1 MSMRLALS
9 ASLALLSTTCAFAEP
24 PEKPKQLVI
33 ISFDGAHDNKLW
45 DRSRK
50 LAKKTGAHFTYFL
63 SCTFLINPAE
73 RHAYRAPHQKPGRS
87 NTGWA
92 QSVPEIQTRLSNI
105 WQAHLEGHEI
115 GSHACGHFDGK
126 DWTKAEWKQ
135 EFNDFDKAL
144 LNAWENNDFAELEP
158 KAWADFVKN
167 DIKGFRAPYL
177 SVGSGLVPALK
188 AKGFTYDAS
197 LISKGPAMAER
208 TSGVNR
214 FALPRIPEGPE
225 GRLVIGMDYNL
236 YIRHSGGLNSPGR
249 AKQFEVRTLD
259 AFRHAFKE
267 QYDGGRMPLQLGFHF
282 VEMNGGAYWNALDTF
297 LSETCGKPDVACV
310 NYAQAMEMMKGGK
323 AEGSAF

>member
-1 MSMRLALS
+1 MRLILS
-9 ASLALLSTTCAFAEP
+9 ASLALLAASFAIAGP
-24 PEKPKQLVI
+24 QEKPRQLVI

-50 LAKKTGAHFTYFL
+50 LARKTGAHFTYFL
-63 SCTFLINPAE
+63 SCTFLVNPRD
-73 RHAYRAPHQKPGRS
+73 RHAYKAPHQKAGRS

-135 EFNDFDKAL
+135 EFADFDHVL
-144 LNAWENNDFAELEP
+144 LNAWKNNDFSEFEP
-158 KAWADFVKN
+158 TEWADFVEN

-177 SVGSGLVPALK
+177 STGPGLVPALK

-197 LISKGPAMAER
+197 LISKGPARAEKSAGL
-208 TSGVNR
+208 TR
-214 FALPRIPEGPE
+214 FALPRIAEGPE
-225 GRLVIGMDYNL
+225 HRLVIGMDYNL
-236 YIRHSGGLNSPGR
+236 YVRHSGGLNSPGR
-249 AKQFEVRTLD
+249 AEQFEARTLD
-259 AFRHAFKE
+259 AFRRAFSE
-267 QYDGGRMPLQLGFHF
+267 QYDGNRVPLQLGFHF
-282 VEMNGGAYWNALDTF
+282 VEMNGGAYWNALDAF

-310 NYAQAMEMMKGGK
+310 NYAQAMAMMKGRK
-323 AEGSAF
+323 ADGSAF

>member
-1 MSMRLALS
+1 MRLVLS
-9 ASLALLSTTCAFAEP
+9 ASLALLSATHSLAETQ
-24 PEKPKQLVI
+24 EKPRQLVI
-33 ISFDGAHDNKLW
+33 ISFDGAHDNRLW

-63 SCTFLINPAE
+63 SCTYLVNPRD
-73 RHAYRAPHQKPGRS
+73 RHAYRAPHQKAGRS

-92 QSVPEIQTRLSNI
+92 LSVPEIQARLGNI

-126 DWTKAEWKQ
+126 AWTKAEWKQ
-135 EFNDFDKAL
+135 EFNHFDHVL
-144 LNAWENNDFAELEP
+144 LGAWKNNDFAEFEP
-158 KAWADFVKN
+158 KEWVDFVEN

-188 AKGFTYDAS
+188 AKGFAYDAS
-197 LISKGPAMAER
+197 LISKGPATAEK
-208 TSGVNR
+208 TSGITR

-236 YIRHSGGLNSPGR
+236 YVRHSAGLNSPGR
-249 AKQFEVRTLD
+249 AKQFEARTLD

-267 QYDGGRMPLQLGFHF
+267 QYDGARAPLQLGFHF
-282 VEMNGGAYWNALDTF
+282 VEMNGGAYWDALDAF
-297 LSETCGKPDVACV
+297 LTETCGKPDVACV
-310 NYAQAMEMMKGGK
+310 NYAQAIEMMKGKK
-323 AEGSAF
+323 ADGSAF